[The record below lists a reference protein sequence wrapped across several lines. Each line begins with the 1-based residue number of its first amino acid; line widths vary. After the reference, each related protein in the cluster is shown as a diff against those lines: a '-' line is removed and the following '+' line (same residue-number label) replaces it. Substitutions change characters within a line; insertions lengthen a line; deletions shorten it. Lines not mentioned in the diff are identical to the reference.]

1 MACVVAKRLKLV
13 AGVRVVKGSVAVA
26 GCRCPGSEV
35 RGPVSEV
42 RCPVSGVRGPVS
54 GLSVRELSVRLLF
67 LQLRLA

>member
-26 GCRCPGSEV
+26 GAGCRC
-35 RGPVSEV
+35 
-42 RCPVSGVRGPVS
+42 PVS

>member
-26 GCRCPGSEV
+26 GV

-54 GLSVRELSVRLLF
+54 EVRCPGSAFVS
-67 LQLRLA
+67 

>member
-26 GCRCPGSEV
+26 GAGC
-35 RGPVSEV
+35 
-42 RCPVSGVRGPVS
+42 RCPVSEVRGPVS